1 MIVYII
7 KTAQNKASIM
17 NSSLGLLLTEEYFT
31 VTGCGGEV
39 EGREDA
45 RLRRGEEEWRRV
57 GEERRGGEEE
67 GTRRE
72 EERERGQKVEKRRG
86 GEGESR
92 GGEE

>member
-1 MIVYII
+1 MKVYII

-39 EGREDA
+39 ERREDA
-45 RLRRGEEEWRRV
+45 RWRRGEEEKRRV

-72 EERERGQKVEKRRG
+72 EEERWGRG
-86 GEGESR
+86 EQER
-92 GGEE
+92 TKAGEEE

>member
-45 RLRRGEEEWRRV
+45 RLRRGEEES
-57 GEERRGGEEE
+57 RGGEEE

>member
-31 VTGCGGEV
+31 VTGCVGEV

-45 RLRRGEEEWRRV
+45 RLRRGEEERRRV
-57 GEERRGGEEE
+57 G
-67 GTRRE
+67 
-72 EERERGQKVEKRRG
+72 
-86 GEGESR
+86 
-92 GGEE
+92 